1 MQASALPASIETTA
15 AYLAQLADKVLKP
28 STINRRAAAIGYV
41 HRAKGY
47 EPPTNA
53 EPVKAVLRGISRR
66 IGAAVNRKD
75 PATAVAIARM
85 VRRIPDNLQG
95 KRDQRASPPWLRRR
109 AAPLRAGRPR
119 RGGSG
124 TNAGRHH
131 RSYPQVQDGP
141 GGRRPPSGR
150 AAGLE
155 DWLRSAGVETG
166 SVFQSFRKGGS
177 VKPDRLSEGSVADI
191 VKRYA
196 KAAGLDP
203 ETMSGHSLRAGFVT
217 SALEAGAD
225 LLKVMDVTRH
235 REVKTLKAYD
245 RRAKAFKNHAG
256 KGFL

>member
-1 MQASALPASIETTA
+1 MVQASALPASIETTA

-47 EPPTNA
+47 EPPTNS
-53 EPVKAVLRGISRR
+53 EPVKAVLRGIRRR

-85 VRRIPDNLQG
+85 VRRIPDNLQASAIA
-95 KRDQRASPPWLRRR
+95 RFSSLASPPRC
-109 AAPLRAGRPR
+109 AAPSWSPSTWRIWNACRKASSFISAG
-119 RGGSG
+119 
-124 TNAGRHH
+124 
-131 RSYPQVQDGP
+131 
-141 GGRRPPSGR
+141 PS
-150 AAGLE
+150 
-155 DWLRSAGVETG
+155 WLRSAGVETG

-235 REVKTLKAYD
+235 REVKTLKACD